1 VNTVPI
7 ELPLKPSEAAALADL
22 IFQFTEGRPLND
34 ETRNRLNGRLGALE
48 QTSMIPFMGSLQKDP
63 IHASAYYIA
72 VDAMSESGVNPLLLR
87 MALASSPASALFP
100 DPILIGRMRPGG
112 GREIVVN
119 AIPFAASDRQN
130 IRTFASRIDR
140 SFYPRPQGAQ
150 SAISVAIPVLKQQS
164 QRRSM
169 RSAPSPGSTG

>member
-1 VNTVPI
+1 MNSVPI

-72 VDAMSESGVNPLLLR
+72 VDAVSESGVNPLLLR

-130 IRTFASRIDR
+130 IRTFADRIDR

-150 SAISVAIPVLKQQS
+150 SAISVAVQRPETAIPRPLT
-164 QRRSM
+164 
-169 RSAPSPGSTG
+169 RSAPYRGSTG